1 MRPVAALLAVAAL
14 VLGGLVMP
22 APSRGATF
30 IDTAG
35 HQFAGD
41 IEWAYAE
48 GITGGCGGGR
58 YCPDAPVTREQM
70 ASFITRMFTLPA
82 TGSDF
87 FTDDESSM
95 HEGDIN
101 RVAAAGI
108 AGGCTATTYCPKR
121 QVTRAEMTSF
131 LSRALGLTSG
141 AGNNYFYDDNGNM
154 HEPNI
159 DRAASAG
166 IASGCGEWKFCPSQ
180 GVTRGQMAAFLRRV
194 IDPVPAP
201 PFPAPPPP
209 TPAPPPPN
217 NCHPSYTGYCL
228 RMGIGDWDCA
238 GGSGNGPNYVPV
250 RVRVVGYDEY
260 GLDADNDGYG
270 CDLLG

>member
-1 MRPVAALLAVAAL
+1 MRPFAALLAVAAL
-14 VLGGLVMP
+14 ILGGLVMP
-22 APSRGATF
+22 APSRGASF
-30 IDTAG
+30 IDTGG

-70 ASFITRMFTLPA
+70 ASFISRMFALPA
-82 TGSDF
+82 SGSDA

-95 HEGDIN
+95 HEADIN

-131 LSRALGLTSG
+131 LSRALSLSAG

-154 HEPNI
+154 HEGNI
-159 DRAASAG
+159 DRAALAG

-194 IDPVPAP
+194 VDPVSPPPYPAPAP
-201 PFPAPPPP
+201 PTPKPAPTTGCDPSYPTVCIKPPPP
-209 TPAPPPPN
+209 DLDCGDIPYRRFAVRAPDPHN
-217 NCHPSYTGYCL
+217 FD
-228 RMGIGDWDCA
+228 GDHDGVGCE
-238 GGSGNGPNYVPV
+238 SG
-250 RVRVVGYDEY
+250 
-260 GLDADNDGYG
+260 
-270 CDLLG
+270 